1 MTNNKQTDPDKF
13 LEVLGLT
20 EEPVGILFTDNKP
33 VEGFSPKPMQL
44 PSREREIKNEI
55 NWQEVFGN
63 FSCVLGNIWL
73 ARKKKKAAYFSVEQ
87 YGCPGCAFWLGFMK
101 PQSEAITHYVST
113 GIPGRMEGEFYCDS
127 PDGFRRIMD
136 AINPLPA
143 PKKYCVAKPLS
154 LFTGDEKPDIVAFFA
169 RPESLCGLHQLATFV
184 TNDYEAVASPW
195 GAACTNLVT
204 WPYKYLAE
212 GKNKAVLGGWDPSA
226 RKFFKTD
233 ELSFTVPYKMFGQM
247 LDRYDESFLKTE
259 TWKTV
264 KKKIER
270 SNEAWS
276 KKKAE

>member
-1 MTNNKQTDPDKF
+1 MTEIILGDPAKF

-20 EEPVGILFTDNKP
+20 EEPVGIFFTDNKP
-33 VEGFSPKPMQL
+33 AEGFSPKPMEL
-44 PSREREIKNEI
+44 PLREREIKNEI

-73 ARKKKKAAYFSVEQ
+73 ARKKKKAAFFSAEQ
-87 YGCPGCAFWLGFMK
+87 FGCPGCAFWLGFMK

-113 GIPGRMEGEFYCDS
+113 GIPDGMEGEFYCDS
-127 PDGFRRIMD
+127 PDEFRRIMESID
-136 AINPLPA
+136 PLPA
-143 PKKYCVAKPLS
+143 PAKYCVAKPLS
-154 LFTGDEKPDIVAFFA
+154 LFTRDEKPDIVAFFA

-233 ELSFTVPYKMFGQM
+233 ELSFTVPYNMFEQM
-247 LDRYDESFLKTE
+247 LKRYTESFLMTP
-259 TWKTV
+259 TWSTV

-276 KKKAE
+276 KKTAE

>member
-1 MTNNKQTDPDKF
+1 MTDNQQSDLGKF
-13 LEVLGLT
+13 LQVLGLT
-20 EEPVGILFTDNKP
+20 EDPVGIFYTDKKP
-33 VEGFSPKPMQL
+33 AEGFSPKPMEL

-55 NWQEVFGN
+55 NWQTVFGN

-73 ARKKKKAAYFSVEQ
+73 ARKKKRAAYFSAEQ
-87 YGCPGCAFWLGFMK
+87 FGCPGCAFWLGFMS
-101 PQSEAITHYVST
+101 PQSETITHYVST
-113 GIPGRMEGEFYCDS
+113 GIPGKMEGEFYCDS
-127 PDGFRRIMD
+127 PDEFRRIMNCID
-136 AINPLPA
+136 PPA
-143 PKKYCVAKPLS
+143 APAKYCVAKPLG
-154 LFTGDEKPDIVAFFA
+154 LFTADEKPDIVAFFA

-204 WPYKYLAE
+204 WPYKYLAA

-247 LDRYDESFLKTE
+247 LNRYTESFLMTG
-259 TWKTV
+259 TWSTV
-264 KKKIER
+264 YKKIER

-276 KKKAE
+276 RKTAE

>member
-1 MTNNKQTDPDKF
+1 MTKNQRDDLAKF
-13 LEVLGLT
+13 LEVLGLA
-20 EEPVGILFTDNKP
+20 EEPVGIFFTDKKP
-33 VEGFSPKPMQL
+33 ADGFSPKPMEL

-55 NWQEVFGN
+55 NWQAVFGS

-73 ARKKKKAAYFSVEQ
+73 ARKKNKAAFFSAEQ

-101 PQSEAITHYVST
+101 PQSETITHYVST
-113 GIPGRMEGEFYCDS
+113 GIPGKMDGEFYCDS
-127 PDGFRRIMD
+127 PDEFRRIMESID
-136 AINPLPA
+136 PLPA
-143 PKKYCVAKPLS
+143 PAKFCVAKPLG
-154 LFTGDEKPDIVAFFA
+154 LFTDDEKPDIVAFFA

-195 GAACTNLVT
+195 GAACTSLVS
-204 WPYKYLAE
+204 WPYKYLAA

-247 LDRYDESFLKTE
+247 LSRYSESFLMTP
-259 TWKTV
+259 TWSNV

-270 SNEAWS
+270 SNEAWA
-276 KKKAE
+276 KKTAE

>member
-1 MTNNKQTDPDKF
+1 MTNNKQSDPDKF

-20 EEPVGILFTDNKP
+20 EEPVGIFFTDNKP
-33 VEGFSPKPMQL
+33 AEGFSPKPMQL

-154 LFTGDEKPDIVAFFA
+154 LFTGGEKPDIVAFFA

-204 WPYKYLAE
+204 WPYKYLAG
-212 GKNKAVLGGWDPSA
+212 GKNRAVLGGWDPSA

-233 ELSFTVPYKMFGQM
+233 ELSFTVPYKMFEQM
-247 LDRYDESFLKTE
+247 LKRYMESFLMTD
-259 TWKTV
+259 TWSTV
-264 KKKIER
+264 KKKIKR

-276 KKKAE
+276 KKTAE